1 MDLGFR
7 HDAQAVLVG
16 FDDHTARIYGT
27 SSGKPLCPPLRHQG
41 MVAAVAF
48 SPDGKLALTGSQDA
62 TARIWDVAT
71 GRPVGEP
78 LRHQGQVLDVAFS
91 PDGKTVLTAS
101 YDDVVQLWDVATGR
115 PIGPPWMHPI
125 FGRFVTFSPDGQY
138 ALTLT
143 GGDEG
148 RNIARLWKIPF
159 PLQGDAVRIG
169 LWVQTLTGMELD
181 SDDAV
186 RSLDSAAWQGRRR
199 ELQQLGGPPTL
210 FDPRERAA
218 GATPR

>member
-1 MDLGFR
+1 MDLAFR
-7 HDAQAVLVG
+7 PDGRAVLVG
-16 FDDHTARIYGT
+16 FDDHTARVYGT
-27 SSGKPLCPPLRHQG
+27 TSGQPLCPPLRHQG

-48 SPDGKLALTGSQDA
+48 SPDGKLAVTGSQDA
-62 TARIWDVAT
+62 TARIWDLAT
-71 GRPVGEP
+71 GRPIGEP

-101 YDDVVQLWDVATGR
+101 YDDIVQLWDVSTGR

-125 FGRFVTFSPDGQY
+125 FGRFVSFSPDGKN

-148 RNIARLWKIPF
+148 RNIARIWKIPT
-159 PLQGDAVRIG
+159 PVEGDAERIG
-169 LWVQTLTGMELD
+169 LWVQTLTGLELD

-186 RSLDSAAWQGRRR
+186 RALDAAAWQARLRD
-199 ELQQLGGPPTL
+199 LQHRGGPPK
-210 FDPRERAA
+210 
-218 GATPR
+218 

>member
-1 MDLGFR
+1 MDLAFR
-7 HDAQAVLVG
+7 PDGQAVLAG

-27 SSGKPLCPPLRHQG
+27 TTGQPLGPRLRHQG

-48 SPDGKLALTGSQDA
+48 SPDGKLAVTGSQDA

-71 GRPVGEP
+71 GKPIGEP

-101 YDDVVQLWDVATGR
+101 YDDIVQLWDVATGK
-115 PIGPPWMHPI
+115 PIGPPWLHPI
-125 FGRFVTFSPDGQY
+125 FGRFVAFSPDGKH

-148 RNIARLWKIPF
+148 RNIARLWKVPA
-159 PLQGDAVRIG
+159 PVDGEAERIA
-169 LWVQTLTGMELD
+169 LWVQSLTGMELD
-181 SDDAV
+181 SGDAV
-186 RSLDSAAWQGRRR
+186 RALDASAWQARLRD
-199 ELQQLGGPPTL
+199 LQQLGGPPVPS
-210 FDPRERAA
+210 DPDHQARAVP
-218 GATPR
+218 PR

>member
-1 MDLGFR
+1 MDLAFR
-7 HDAQAVLVG
+7 PDGQAVLVG

-27 SSGKPLCPPLRHQG
+27 TSGKLLCPPLRHQG
-41 MVAAVAF
+41 MVTAVAF
-48 SPDGKLALTGSQDA
+48 SPDGKLAADRQPGRD
-62 TARIWDVAT
+62 RRVWDVAT
-71 GRPVGEP
+71 GRPIGEP

-115 PIGPPWMHPI
+115 PIGPPWLHPI
-125 FGRFVTFSPDGQY
+125 FGRSVTFSPDGKY

-148 RNIARLWKIPF
+148 RNIARLWKIPT
-159 PLQGDAVRIG
+159 PVEGDAERIG

-186 RSLDSAAWQGRRR
+186 RRWTPRRGRAATCTSAAWR
-199 ELQQLGGPPTL
+199 L
-210 FDPRERAA
+210 AA
-218 GATPR
+218 EVMR